1 MLSSSSSLL
10 NFVKLPFSSAIMFV
24 ISEYD
29 EVNDTFILLSDK
41 SIFSIF
47 LFYKF
52 LLPAAPY
59 ITAKLANITCI
70 K

>member
-41 SIFSIF
+41 SM
-47 LFYKF
+47 FYKF